1 MEDRKVYLKVTY
13 EYKGVEL
20 TEIMEV
26 EEYENL
32 IEYANIKNIEK
43 INGYVK

>member
-13 EYKGVEL
+13 EYKGLEF

-26 EEYENL
+26 EEYESL
-32 IEYANIKNIEK
+32 IEYVNIINVEEIED
-43 INGYVK
+43 YVK